1 MPRYVLTGPPGAGKT
16 AILRELEIGGE
27 AVVEEAATDVIAL
40 EHARGRP
47 AAAEI
52 PEFIEKI
59 VALQRARQLRLAPAG
74 CGRVFF
80 DRSPVCT
87 LALARYLG
95 SPVPPALTAELDR
108 VLRSGGYEQAVFLV
122 RDQGFVTPTAAR
134 RISLADARAFGKL
147 HEQAYAELGFELIE
161 VPALPAGERAAL
173 VLAEVRRR
181 ERSGLPADPAG
192 AAGVPRRRPG
202 KSGTCRRWR

>member
-1 MPRYVLTGPPGAGKT
+1 MPGYVLTGAPGAGKT
-16 AILRELEIGGE
+16 AIVRQLEQDGH

-40 EHARGRP
+40 EHARGRL
-47 AAAEI
+47 AGAEI

-59 VALQRARQLRLAPAG
+59 VALQRARQLRLASPG

-95 SPVPPALTAELDR
+95 GPVPPALTAELDR
-108 VLRSGGYEQAVFLV
+108 VLLSGGYERAVFFV
-122 RDQGFVTPTAAR
+122 RNQGFVTPTAAR
-134 RISLADARAFGKL
+134 RISFADSLTFEKL
-147 HEQAYAELGFELIE
+147 HEQAYAELGFDLIE
-161 VPALPAGERAAL
+161 VPARPLRERVAL

-181 ERSGLPADPAG
+181 ERSGPGAYPAG
-192 AAGVPRRRPG
+192 GRGGPRAAAG
-202 KSGTCRRWR
+202 